1 MFLSEVTKKCL
12 EVAKQVKEAGR
23 PVPEPRRKLTTSPM
37 KQPQNT
43 TSPEENLGDT
53 PHTSTSNSGSTYT
66 ITVSS
71 NPGET
76 TTVTTT
82 ANTAEGSTP
91 HAEWMKTPSV
101 VSENYNTSGRI
112 IKKRVEQ
119 GLSNQAI
126 TLFVPVGM
134 AEDLTKVQLI
144 LCSKIKTELQ
154 AVKKII
160 TTFPFEEMQRNFSEI
175 ATMLDERMINLEE
188 Q

>member
-1 MFLSEVTKKCL
+1 MSSS
-12 EVAKQVKEAGR
+12 
-23 PVPEPRRKLTTSPM
+23 SP
-37 KQPQNT
+37 
-43 TSPEENLGDT
+43 
-53 PHTSTSNSGSTYT
+53 SGSTYT

-71 NPGET
+71 NPSET
-76 TTVTTT
+76 TTTTTT

-91 HAEWMKTPSV
+91 YAEWKKATSV

-119 GLSNQAI
+119 GLPNQAL

-144 LCSKIKTELQ
+144 LCNEIKTEIQ
-154 AVKKII
+154 AVNNII

-175 ATMLDERMINLEE
+175 ATMLDERMTNLEDQYNE
-188 Q
+188 LKDIVKQRTHSISLQIQLY